1 MKSLKNL
8 EKSPNQIEILNK
20 TKSKAPK
27 VPFDVLRD
35 EILGKKYVLSV
46 AYVSPTE
53 IKKINNAYRQKNE
66 STNVL
71 SITLDKVTGEILL
84 CPQIIEKQ
92 KKDFGLNYQKLTI
105 LLVIHAMLHL
115 KGYVHGSNM
124 DKIELRLRKKF
135 LVSN

>member
-1 MKSLKNL
+1 MKSLENL

-35 EILGKKYVLSV
+35 DILGKKYNLSV

-53 IKKINNAYRQKNE
+53 IKKVNNTYRQKNE
-66 STNVL
+66 ATNVL
-71 SITLDKVTGEILL
+71 SITLDKQNGEILL
-84 CPQIIEKQ
+84 CPKIIERQ
-92 KKDFGLNYQKLTI
+92 LKDFGLNYQKLTV

-115 KGYVHGSNM
+115 KGYVHSSKM
-124 DKIELRLRKKF
+124 DIIELRLRKKY
-135 LVSN
+135 LVNI

>member
-35 EILGKKYVLSV
+35 EILGKKYILSV
-46 AYVSPTE
+46 AYVSPAE

-71 SITLDKVTGEILL
+71 SITLDKNQGEILL

-92 KKDFGLNYQKLTI
+92 KKDFELNYQKLTV

-115 KGYVHGSNM
+115 KGYVHSSKM
-124 DKIELRLRKKF
+124 DKIELRLRKKY
-135 LVSN
+135 LVNT

>member
-35 EILGKKYVLSV
+35 EILGNKYVLSV
-46 AYVSPTE
+46 AYVSPAE

-71 SITLDKVTGEILL
+71 SITLDKNQGEILL
-84 CPQIIEKQ
+84 CPQIIKKQ
-92 KKDFGLNYQKLTI
+92 IKDFGLNYQKLTV

-115 KGYVHGSNM
+115 KGYVHSSKM
-124 DKIELRLRKKF
+124 DKIELRLRKKY
-135 LVSN
+135 LVNT

>member
-27 VPFDVLRD
+27 VPNDVLRD
-35 EILGKKYVLSV
+35 EILGKKYILSV
-46 AYVSPTE
+46 AYVSPAE

-71 SITLDKVTGEILL
+71 SITLDKNQGEILL

-92 KKDFGLNYQKLTI
+92 KKDFELNYQKLTV

-115 KGYVHGSNM
+115 KGYVHSSKM
-124 DKIELRLRKKF
+124 DKIELRLRKKY
-135 LVSN
+135 LVNT